1 MSLNKVYTK
10 VMKGFLSKVR
20 RQSDND
26 GASTN
31 GVETAPKADV
41 SIPVKKERK

>member
-1 MSLNKVYTK
+1 
-10 VMKGFLSKVR
+10 MKGFLNKVR

-26 GASTN
+26 GTSTN
-31 GVETAPKADV
+31 GVENAPKADV